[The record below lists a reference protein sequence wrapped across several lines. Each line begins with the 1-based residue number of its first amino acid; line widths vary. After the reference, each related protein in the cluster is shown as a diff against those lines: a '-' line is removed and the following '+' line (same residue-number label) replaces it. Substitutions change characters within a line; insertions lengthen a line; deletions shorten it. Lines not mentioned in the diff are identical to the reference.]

1 MRRSTTADNRK
12 AGKRFMV
19 RKGTA
24 AKAATGFRVWAIVFW
39 LVVWQLASM
48 ALGQEILLVSP
59 VSVLLRLGTLI
70 RTLAFWHAVFFSFIR
85 IVGGFLLA
93 LLAGVLFAALSFCFS
108 WFRELLHPLMAV
120 IKATPVASFIIL
132 CLVWIPSRGLS
143 VFISFLMV
151 LPIIYTNVLEGIHHT
166 DRQLLEMA
174 EIFRVRGLRRIR
186 YIYFSQVMPYFRS
199 ACGVSLGLCWKS
211 GIAAEVIGMPDGSIG
226 DMLYQAKIYLDTPD
240 LFAWTFVIILVS
252 VLFGK
257 MFMKLL
263 DTAIHAI
270 ERS

>member
-1 MRRSTTADNRK
+1 MKRSTIADKRK
-12 AGKRFMV
+12 AGKGFTNR
-19 RKGTA
+19 R
-24 AKAATGFRVWAIVFW
+24 AKAGKADAGFRVWAVAFW
-39 LVVWQLASM
+39 LIVWQLTSM

-59 VSVLLRLGTLI
+59 VSVLLRLGELV
-70 RTLAFWHAVFFSFIR
+70 RTLPFWHAVFFSFVR
-85 IVGGFLLA
+85 NVGGFLLA
-93 LLAGVLFAALSFCFS
+93 ILAGVLFAALSFCFS
-108 WFRELLHPLMAV
+108 WFRELLHPVMAV
-120 IKATPVASFIIL
+120 VKATPVASFIIL

-174 EIFRVRGLRRIR
+174 KVFRIRGIRRMR
-186 YIYFSQVMPYFRS
+186 YIYFSQVMPHFRS

-257 MFMKLL
+257 VFMKLL
-263 DTAIHAI
+263 DLTIRAV
-270 ERS
+270 ETR